1 MLDEKQR
8 GVVRGVL
15 PAYTITF
22 AVLGFAVMA
31 PPTAL
36 LPGGPFPA
44 TLQAA
49 LCWSVIPAICLI
61 GNIAAMAN
69 HRFFSPADI
78 DGGGLTVA
86 SPKARVIQ
94 STLQNTLEQAVLAI
108 AAYATWAA
116 AMPDSWQAAIP
127 AAALLFAAGRA
138 LFWRGYAGGAPGR
151 ALGFGLT
158 FYPTMLLLLACAL
171 RLAWRAVA
179 G

>member
-15 PAYTITF
+15 PAYAITF
-22 AVLGFAVMA
+22 AVLGFALLA
-31 PPTAL
+31 PPAAL

-49 LCWSVIPAICLI
+49 LVWSVVPAFCLV

-69 HRFFSPADI
+69 HRFYSPADI

-86 SPKARVIQ
+86 TPKARIIQ

-108 AAYATWAA
+108 VAYALWSA

-127 AAALLFAAGRA
+127 AAALLFALGRA

-158 FYPTMLLLLACAL
+158 FYPTMLMLLACAL
-171 RLAWRAVA
+171 RLVWRAVA
-179 G
+179 

>member
-1 MLDEKQR
+1 MLDQKQR

-15 PAYTITF
+15 PAYAITF
-22 AVLGFAVMA
+22 TAFAFAIDA
-31 PPTAL
+31 PPAAL
-36 LPGGPFPA
+36 LPGDVFPA

-49 LCWSVIPAICLI
+49 LAWSVLPLFCLV

-69 HRFFSPADI
+69 HRFYTPADI

-86 SPKARVIQ
+86 SPKARIIQ
-94 STLQNTLEQAVLAI
+94 STLQNTLEQAVLATS
-108 AAYATWAA
+108 AYAVWSAI
-116 AMPDSWQAAIP
+116 MPETWQAAVP
-127 AAALLFAAGRA
+127 VSALLFVAGRV

-158 FYPTMLLLLACAL
+158 FYPTMLMLLACAI
-171 RLAWRAVA
+171 RLAWRIV